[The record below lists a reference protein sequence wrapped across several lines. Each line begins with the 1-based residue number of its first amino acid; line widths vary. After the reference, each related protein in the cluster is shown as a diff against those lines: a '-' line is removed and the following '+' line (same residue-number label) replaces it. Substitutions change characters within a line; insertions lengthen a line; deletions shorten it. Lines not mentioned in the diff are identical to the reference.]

1 MPLFPRVPQDT
12 EEISPERRVQLLDMS
27 YARMLWGIGAMQF
40 VALCMTGFYSLEH
53 NPIRLAFWMAGYML
67 IFIFS
72 RIQRR
77 AYVRDQAAM
86 PAAAFLARWRP
97 RLETLALV
105 HGLALCAPSLFTIGN
120 ASFEFSILWH
130 LVVCAIMAG
139 NATHQTPALGVFMR
153 FFMAGWNL
161 NVLLAFWVYP
171 DRWYYIVPLML
182 LFSAGIYRHAMIAHR
197 FFVQQVQLEERSV
210 RLAEQFKQ
218 AKEDA
223 EKALNE
229 KNLFLATASHDLR
242 QPVHALG
249 MLIEAIAYRSKDPAL
264 APLLT
269 DLRSSVRAVNVMFN
283 SLLDLSKLEAGVVTP
298 KPQQVRLM
306 PLLEDVMTLFRSE
319 AGHRELT
326 LRLVRGLRDPVVLAD
341 PGLLRQVMVNLVQN
355 ALRYTRAGGVLVGV
369 RRRAAQ
375 WQIEVWDTG
384 VGVAD
389 EDRDQIFSPYYR
401 QQHAWKIDSA
411 GYGLGLSV
419 VARCAQ
425 LMHARYGMTSKLGK
439 GSRFWLQL
447 AAVDDAA
454 PQVED
459 TVAPLTAGPMQALP
473 PLAGRCLIVEDDPQV
488 ASAWAALAA
497 AWQVDVLLAADATQ
511 AFAHLDAGFDPQ
523 VILCDQRLRSG
534 ESGFEVLRALLARC
548 PQAHGAMVSGEF
560 HSPELK
566 AADAQGYRVFL
577 KPVDV
582 AQLHSALS
590 QWFEKR
596 AVSSST

>member
-1 MPLFPRVPQDT
+1 MPLFPPIPKDT

-40 VALCMTGFYSLEH
+40 VAVCITGFYSLEH
-53 NPIRLAFWMAGYML
+53 DATRLAFWMAGYML
-67 IFIFS
+67 IFLFS

-77 AYVRDQAAM
+77 AYMRDQAAM
-86 PAAAFLARWRP
+86 PAAAFLARWKP

-105 HGLALCAPSLFTIGN
+105 HGLALCAPALLTMGN

-264 APLLT
+264 APLIT

-283 SLLDLSKLEAGVVTP
+283 SLLDLSKLEAGVVSP
-298 KPQQVRLM
+298 KPQQLRLM
-306 PLLEDVMTLFRSE
+306 PLLEDVMGLFRSE
-319 AGHRELT
+319 AANRELT
-326 LRLVRGLRDPVVLAD
+326 LRLNRGLRDPVVTTD
-341 PGLLRQVMVNLVQN
+341 PNLLRQIMVNLVQN
-355 ALRYTRAGGVLVGV
+355 ALRYTREGGVLVGV
-369 RRRAAQ
+369 RRRGAH

-384 VGVAD
+384 VGVAVQ
-389 EDRDQIFSPYYR
+389 EQGQIYSPYYR

-425 LMHARYGMTSKLGK
+425 LMDAPYGMTSTLGR
-439 GSRFWLQL
+439 GSRFWLRLNAAASGAQTVTH
-447 AAVDDAA
+447 AAVLTPEAA
-454 PQVED
+454 TQD
-459 TVAPLTAGPMQALP
+459 FARLHGT
-473 PLAGRCLIVEDDPQV
+473 CLMVEDDLQV
-488 ASAWAALAA
+488 SSAWAQLM
-497 AWQVDVLLAADATQ
+497 QVWAIDARVAADASE
-511 AFAHLDAGFDPQ
+511 AFAHLDAGFSPQ

-548 PQAHGAMVSGEF
+548 PQAKGAMVSGEF

-566 AADAQGYRVFL
+566 AAESCGYRVFL
-577 KPVDV
+577 KPVDS
-582 AQLHSALS
+582 AQLHAALS
-590 QWFEKR
+590 GWLKR
-596 AVSSST
+596 